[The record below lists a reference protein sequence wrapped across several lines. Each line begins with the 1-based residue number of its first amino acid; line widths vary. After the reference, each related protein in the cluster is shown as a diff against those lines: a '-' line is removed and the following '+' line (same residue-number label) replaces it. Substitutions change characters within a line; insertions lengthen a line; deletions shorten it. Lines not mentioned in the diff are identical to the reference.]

1 MLHTS
6 DWSKW
11 SMFGHLALGRDRW
24 KDLHAMCTSCEHW
37 SSIQVI
43 HIYWNRKGK
52 QWFDLIL
59 RSVVHDPW
67 SLRGPLTV
75 HSCQAA
81 SALRPASEPGP
92 HPASQARDKNKA
104 RFINIRRTVGHSQ
117 RWALQFANTHTHRW
131 PNTDRETLPR
141 RRASPGNGWWASWRT
156 LVEQA
161 KRKRREFESSHLWQR
176 NNAKHFC

>member
-24 KDLHAMCTSCEHW
+24 KDIHAMCTCEHW

-117 RWALQFANTHTHRW
+117 RWALQFANTHTHTKMAEHW
-131 PNTDRETLPR
+131 PRDFATSSSFSWERLMSIMENP
-141 RRASPGNGWWASWRT
+141 RRAS
-156 LVEQA
+156 
-161 KRKRREFESSHLWQR
+161 
-176 NNAKHFC
+176 

>member
-52 QWFDLIL
+52 QRFDLIL

-81 SALRPASEPGP
+81 SALRLASAP
-92 HPASQARDKNKA
+92 
-104 RFINIRRTVGHSQ
+104 
-117 RWALQFANTHTHRW
+117 
-131 PNTDRETLPR
+131 TLPLR
-141 RRASPGNGWWASWRT
+141 PGIKIKPVSLTSGGLSVIHRDEHCSLPTQTQMAEHWPRDFATSSSFSWERLMSIMENPRRAS
-156 LVEQA
+156 
-161 KRKRREFESSHLWQR
+161 
-176 NNAKHFC
+176 